1 MAEHVD
7 LVIVGAGPA
16 GMAAAVEA
24 RRGGLSVAVVD
35 EGPAPGG
42 QIYRNVL
49 EGGARDGILGADYA
63 AGRALAAAFLA
74 SGAAYCPE
82 ATAFLIERRT
92 AGGFRLGLG
101 RPGRPAGVLVGRAVL
116 IAIGAQERPVP
127 LPGWTLP
134 GVMTAGAAQTLLK
147 ASGLVPEGPVVIA
160 GSGPLIPLLVTQ
172 YARAGVP
179 VSAVLDTTPAE
190 NLRAALPHLPA
201 FLASGYALKGL
212 RLLAAMQRAATVHR
226 HVTGLGAEG
235 DAALEAVRFTV
246 RGRAMR
252 LPARTLLLHQGVVPQ
267 ISLAMAAGADH
278 RWNAARRAFE
288 PVLTADGETS
298 LPGLHVAGDAGGIAG
313 AAAAEAAG
321 TIAAAAILRRLGGA
335 PAEGA
340 AREAA
345 ARRAF
350 ARALRGRA
358 CLDALFR
365 PDDAV
370 VRPADEV
377 IVCRCEE
384 VTAGTIRAL
393 VRRGAQGPNQIK
405 AFCRAGMGPCQGR
418 MCGLTVAELVAGER
432 GISPA
437 EVGHMRLRFPV
448 KPVTVADFAAL
459 AEDGE
464 G

>member
-1 MAEHVD
+1 MAEHLD

-35 EGPAPGG
+35 EGSAPGG

-49 EGGARDGILGADYA
+49 DGGARDTILGAEYA
-63 AGRALAAAFLA
+63 AGRALAAACLA
-74 SGAAYCPE
+74 SGAAYYPE
-82 ATAFLIERRT
+82 TTVFLIERRT
-92 AGGFRLGLG
+92 AGGFRLGLSG
-101 RPGRPAGVLVGRAVL
+101 PGRPAGMLVARTVL

-147 ASGLVPEGPVVIA
+147 TSGLVPEGPVVIA
-160 GSGPLIPLLVTQ
+160 GSGPLIPLLVAQ

-179 VSAVLDTTPAE
+179 LSAVLDTTPAA

-201 FLASGYALKGL
+201 FLASGYAVKGL

-226 HVTGLGAEG
+226 HVTGLRAEG
-235 DAALEAVRFTV
+235 TNALEAVRFTA
-246 RGRAMR
+246 RGLDMR
-252 LPARTLLLHQGVVPQ
+252 LAARTLLIHQGVVPQ

-278 RWNAARRAFE
+278 RWNEARRAFE
-288 PVLTADGETS
+288 PVLTPDGETS
-298 LPGLHVAGDAGGIAG
+298 LPGLHVVGDAGGIAG

-321 TIAAAAILRRLGGA
+321 SIAAAAIRRHLGGTSA
-335 PAEGA
+335 DGA

-345 ARRAF
+345 ARSAL
-350 ARALRGRA
+350 ARAMRGRPF
-358 CLDALFR
+358 LDALFR

-384 VTAGTIRAL
+384 VTAGTIRTL
-393 VRRGAQGPNQIK
+393 VRQGAQGPNQIK

-418 MCGLTVAELVAGER
+418 MCGPTVAELVAGER
-432 GISPA
+432 GVSPA

-448 KPVTVADFAAL
+448 KPATVADFAAL